1 MQDLFAAL
9 VAWFEIFRTPP
20 LSGILITL
28 VSLGVTL
35 TSNTAMKHFTD
46 VRRQRRYQLE
56 IKQYQDML
64 KQAKKSQDEKLARK
78 IRRRKAYIDRIQKEM
93 LGARCKPLLM
103 FFIPFMMI
111 FYLLS
116 GFFTVGGVQQIVA
129 VVPFNFEKIMPW
141 VVGLIGYP
149 TAGGFGLYY
158 VWFYMLVGLGLGQI
172 LQRMM
177 GISLT

>member
-9 VAWFEIFRTPP
+9 MAWFEIFRTPP
-20 LSGILITL
+20 FSGVLITL

-35 TSNTAMKHFTD
+35 TSNLAMKRFTD
-46 VRRQRRYQLE
+46 VRRLKRYQVE

-64 KQAKKSQDEKLARK
+64 KQAKKTQDEKLARK

-103 FFIPFMMI
+103 FFVPFMMI

-116 GFFTVGGVQQIVA
+116 GFFSVGGTQQIVA
-129 VVPFNFEKIMPW
+129 VIPFNIHKIAPW
-141 VVGLIGYP
+141 LIGLMGYP

-158 VWFYMLVGLGLGQI
+158 VWFYMLVGFGLGQI
-172 LQRMM
+172 LQRAM